1 MSVKRYKKMMEERD
15 REYGCHK
22 AFKFPIRNLLNRY
35 GCHKC
40 CCLVGMIGVKKAGG
54 KMPWEQ

>member
-22 AFKFPIRNLLNRY
+22 AFKFPIEICSIVMVAISAVAWL
-35 GCHKC
+35 
-40 CCLVGMIGVKKAGG
+40 GMIGVKKAGG